1 MSDKSLLRKNSFF
14 SLLLALMLL
23 LPVLV
28 GAAAAAAAP
37 AGQESGP
44 LPQHNDPFWS
54 AQYWNNA
61 SLSGQPLVTGA
72 DASINFNWGNGS
84 PNSAIGV
91 DNFSARWTRYLSL
104 DAATY
109 RFTARTDD
117 GVRVWLDD
125 ALIIDRWSEHP
136 AQSFSAEKSVSAG
149 HHLVR
154 VEYYES
160 GGLAEASFN
169 YEVVSQPINA
179 WRGEYFNNTNLSGNP
194 VLVRDDANV
203 DFNWGLNAP
212 ASGVQA
218 DNFSARWTRTLNF
231 AAGNYRFT
239 TSSDDGVRLWVNG
252 HLLIDKWV
260 NQAVASYNGTIYLN
274 GNAPVKLE
282 YFDGRDHAVAKLSW
296 TRTDGGTPPPAGGI
310 VVDDKD
316 AGFVKGGS
324 SSSWRTADEGYNS
337 RLTWT
342 KNNDTPR
349 SNYNWARWY
358 PELSAGRYEVFVYI
372 PFRYTTTSSARYW
385 VAHRD
390 GYTLKVVDQSA
401 NGDEWVSLGTYNFQ
415 GNNSDYV
422 SLSDVT
428 GESYL
433 SRLIAFDAMKWVAR

>member
-1 MSDKSLLRKNSFF
+1 MSNKYLFRKTHFF
-14 SLLLALMLL
+14 SLVLVLMLL
-23 LPVLV
+23 LPAV
-28 GAAAAAAAP
+28 AAAAP
-37 AGQESGP
+37 PAQESGP

-72 DASINFNWGNGS
+72 DASINFNWGSGS

-91 DNFSARWTRYLSL
+91 DDFSARWTRFLSL
-104 DAATY
+104 EEGTY

-117 GVRVWLDD
+117 GVRVYLDD
-125 ALIIDRWSEHP
+125 QLIIDRWSEHP
-136 AQSFSAEKSVSAG
+136 AQTFSEEKSVSAG

-154 VEYYES
+154 VEYYERS
-160 GGLAEASFN
+160 GLAEASFN
-169 YEVVSQPINA
+169 WERVSQPAPDN
-179 WRGEYFNNTNLSGNP
+179 WRGEYFNNVNLNGSP
-194 VLVRDDANV
+194 VLVRDDANI

-212 ASGVQA
+212 ASGVPA
-218 DNFSARWTRTLNF
+218 ENFSVRWTRTLNF
-231 AAGNYRFT
+231 AAGSYRFT
-239 TSSDDGVRLWVNG
+239 TTSDDGVRLWVNG

-260 NQAVASYNGTIYLN
+260 DQAEKSYTETIYLD
-274 GNAPVKLE
+274 GNVPVKLE
-282 YFDGRDHAVAKLSW
+282 YFDSRHHAVARLSW
-296 TRTDGGTPPPAGGI
+296 TRNDGGTTPPAGGI

-316 AGFVKGGS
+316 AGFVKGGNAG
-324 SSSWRTADEGYNS
+324 SWRTVDEGYNN

-358 PELSAGRYEVFVYI
+358 PNLSAGRYEVFVYI

-385 VAHRD
+385 VSHRD

-401 NGDEWVSLGTYNFQ
+401 NGNKWVSLGTYNFQ
-415 GNNSDYV
+415 GNERDYV

-433 SRLIAFDAMKWVAR
+433 SRLIAFDATRWVAR